1 MFDADTVV
9 RKCEFQDIQNTNK
22 LPAKIR
28 RSAVTVK
35 MYFFYTYDT
44 IRKGTVR
51 SNKEDAS
58 MAQVY

>member
-9 RKCEFQDIQNTNK
+9 RKSKFRDVQNSNK
-22 LPAKIR
+22 LPAKMR
-28 RSAVTVK
+28 RSTVTVK
-35 MYFFYTYDT
+35 IYFFYTYYT